1 MVNGEIM
8 TNKDYRDI
16 LGGLLMVVFGVF
28 AAVYAQRYELGTL
41 QRMGPG
47 YFPIVLGWLLAIL
60 GVFIMIPGFL
70 KQGTRIKV
78 DWGPL
83 LWVTLSIVI
92 FGVALNTLG
101 LIITAFLMVVV
112 SSVPGLDMNWTRRLV
127 SAACVSFIT
136 YVIFSFLLGMVIPV
150 WPWSY

>member
-1 MVNGEIM
+1 M

-28 AAVYAQRYELGTL
+28 AAVYAQRYELGTM

-112 SSVPGLDMNWTRRLV
+112 SSMPGLDMNWTRRLV

>member
-1 MVNGEIM
+1 M

-28 AAVYAQRYELGTL
+28 AAVYAQRYELGTM

>member
-28 AAVYAQRYELGTL
+28 AAVYAQRYELGTM

>member
-1 MVNGEIM
+1 M

-28 AAVYAQRYELGTL
+28 AAVYAQRYELGTM

-112 SSVPGLDMNWTRRLV
+112 SSMPGLDMNWTRRLV

-136 YVIFSFLLGMVIPV
+136 YFIFSFLLGMVIPV

>member
-1 MVNGEIM
+1 M